1 MGHISVDD
9 SSISWCRKYIE
20 LERRRWHRTCEE
32 INTEHARKSRPPLE
46 VRIHIFYSSMPESDG
61 SELKRSVISLRRE
74 AISICLT
81 NSVKAHCKSRIN
93 YRYQGEGVHYGSVTF
108 EPELNRSDSSLG
120 HDSLPIGHFGVVANR
135 FIIHRTIV
143 PELGDQNVVGDQTY
157 THMDTPSAKNREMR
171 ICIFPIW
178 GGDIS
183 QYRYCYMFIVVY
195 IVPVN
200 RWSTMD

>member
-1 MGHISVDD
+1 MRDDNEKCLSPFFLCWLSMGGKWLSLRFGQNEAASNGSPEAKGDTFQWTIVVFLGVENTL
-9 SSISWCRKYIE
+9 SWKDGGG
-20 LERRRWHRTCEE
+20 
-32 INTEHARKSRPPLE
+32 TEHARKSRPPLE

-81 NSVKAHCKSRIN
+81 NSVNAHCKSRIN

-135 FIIHRTIV
+135 FTI
-143 PELGDQNVVGDQTY
+143 
-157 THMDTPSAKNREMR
+157 
-171 ICIFPIW
+171 
-178 GGDIS
+178 
-183 QYRYCYMFIVVY
+183 
-195 IVPVN
+195 
-200 RWSTMD
+200 